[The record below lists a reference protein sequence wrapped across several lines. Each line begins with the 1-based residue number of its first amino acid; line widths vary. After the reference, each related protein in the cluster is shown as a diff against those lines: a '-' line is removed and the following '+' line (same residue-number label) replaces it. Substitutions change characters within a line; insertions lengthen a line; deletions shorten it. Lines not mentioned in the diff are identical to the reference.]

1 MRLTLLP
8 ILPEPEDEPDEAPS
22 RVTTLTPNQ
31 QMIKNIPIVFFNKI
45 TWNWTV
51 KYSLTLL
58 LPVTLICLNVS
69 TVYNDMLVAKRLKHK
84 S

>member
-1 MRLTLLP
+1 MRQLTLLP

-31 QMIKNIPIVFFNKI
+31 PMIKNIAFVIFNKI

-51 KYSLTLL
+51 KYSLTLS
-58 LPVTLICLNVS
+58 LPMMQ
-69 TVYNDMLVAKRLKHK
+69 YA
-84 S
+84 